1 MTAGMQL
8 DMLSWELCANSTGNV
23 FKQLFSVSTV
33 CVNCL
38 GAPVSSLNIHP
49 L

>member
-8 DMLSWELCANSTGNV
+8 DMLSWELCASSTGNV
-23 FKQLFSVSTV
+23 LKRLLSVSTV

-38 GAPVSSLNIHP
+38 EDPVSSLNIHH